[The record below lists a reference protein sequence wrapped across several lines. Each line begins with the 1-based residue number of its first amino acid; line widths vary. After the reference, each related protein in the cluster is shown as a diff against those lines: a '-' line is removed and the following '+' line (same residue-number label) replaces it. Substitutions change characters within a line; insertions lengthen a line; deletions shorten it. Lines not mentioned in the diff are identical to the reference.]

1 MTGHSS
7 FSLNGRAT
15 VLRPQGGM
23 WWRGAGFSKCDPFHA
38 RSKCD
43 LDHARPPPRTFRC
56 DVAKMAWSY
65 CAILAHCYCDR
76 LHRDLPWPA
85 AELGTATVED
95 ILARDFGWAE
105 IKIRLGNFHC
115 CPRPATRLAAHCHAL
130 LLPRPRPTPATGR
143 RTPHLVLLAAAAA
156 KGGAAMR
163 PRGWLARPPSMA
175 LTVRTHPTT
184 PASRAERNSTTSK
197 WSVIS
202 AATGAST

>member
-1 MTGHSS
+1 MVQQQLKVEWGSRYIAAFSLPATTTWAHESSGTTHGRSSLSLNGRERLSVTGHSS
-7 FSLNGRAT
+7 FSLNSRAT

-85 AELGTATVED
+85 AEVWYCIILRPQKMLG
-95 ILARDFGWAE
+95 
-105 IKIRLGNFHC
+105 LG
-115 CPRPATRLAAHCHAL
+115 PDRQ
-130 LLPRPRPTPATGR
+130 
-143 RTPHLVLLAAAAA
+143 
-156 KGGAAMR
+156 
-163 PRGWLARPPSMA
+163 
-175 LTVRTHPTT
+175 
-184 PASRAERNSTTSK
+184 
-197 WSVIS
+197 
-202 AATGAST
+202 